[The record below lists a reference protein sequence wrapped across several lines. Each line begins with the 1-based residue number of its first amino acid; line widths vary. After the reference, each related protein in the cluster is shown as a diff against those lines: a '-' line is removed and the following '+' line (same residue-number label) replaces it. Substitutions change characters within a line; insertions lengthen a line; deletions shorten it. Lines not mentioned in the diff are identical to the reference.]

1 MVEGVVRPTNAQVQN
16 DEVVVFEDSP
26 NAVTAAGRAGICVL
40 AVPNQPMPSLP
51 IEGAN
56 LIRNSF
62 SELPLSLLIDK
73 VK

>member
-16 DEVVVFEDSP
+16 DDAVVFEDSS
-26 NAVTAAGRAGICVL
+26 NAVVAARCTGIFVL
-40 AVPNQPMPSLP
+40 AFPNQPMPSLP